1 MFIHPFCPEG
11 MKNSLRRGLHEDFGK
26 QYVCLSLSNTFRL
39 LFWHVL
45 AQSLSSGEPRN
56 DLTPHLTGIL
66 YRHLA

>member
-1 MFIHPFCPEG
+1 M
-11 MKNSLRRGLHEDFGK
+11 HEDFGK